1 MKTIFEQQGVEY
13 RQAGDYMLPNV
24 GMGEQKE
31 YQIGVWGQRYKRHL
45 KSNHRVIYYNYLTSG
60 RLYEHLAEVDTR
72 AEVMFH
78 ELVKTLAEKENVT
91 EKLKAENTLLW
102 IRKMNNIR
110 NRATEIIKNLI
121 RLKNKLQSEGRYTDA
136 VDDLIIK
143 FSSAKMKSIQI
154 K

>member
-60 RLYEHLAEVDTR
+60 KLYEHLAEVDTR
-72 AEVMFH
+72 AEEMFQQF
-78 ELVKTLAEKENVT
+78 VKSLAEKENVT
-91 EKLKAENTLLW
+91 EKLKAENAMLW
-102 IRKMNNIR
+102 VQKMNNIQA
-110 NRATEIIKNLI
+110 RAMEVVN
-121 RLKNKLQSEGRYTDA
+121 A
-136 VDDLIIK
+136 DLIYV
-143 FSSAKMKSIQI
+143 
-154 K
+154 

>member
-24 GMGEQKE
+24 GMNEQKE
-31 YQIGVWGQRYKRHL
+31 YQIGVWGQQYKRHL

-78 ELVKTLAEKENVT
+78 ELVKTLAEKE
-91 EKLKAENTLLW
+91 
-102 IRKMNNIR
+102 M
-110 NRATEIIKNLI
+110 
-121 RLKNKLQSEGRYTDA
+121 
-136 VDDLIIK
+136 
-143 FSSAKMKSIQI
+143 
-154 K
+154 